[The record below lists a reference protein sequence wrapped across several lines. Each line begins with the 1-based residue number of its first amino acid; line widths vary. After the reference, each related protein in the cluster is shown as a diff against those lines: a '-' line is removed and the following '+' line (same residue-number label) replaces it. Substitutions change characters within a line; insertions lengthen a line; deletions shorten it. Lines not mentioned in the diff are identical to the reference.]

1 MLEEKL
7 DNEKATRVNIAH
19 ERLPALFK
27 KIKTDTTIIYPFKYY
42 CITGKY
48 VYEEIEKKLPKK
60 YITRKWKSKSYRIC
74 HASPWPIPKD
84 LY

>member
-7 DNEKATRVNIAH
+7 DNEKATRVNIAY
-19 ERLPALFK
+19 ERLLALFK

-48 VYEEIEKKLPKK
+48 VYEELEKNL
-60 YITRKWKSKSYRIC
+60 
-74 HASPWPIPKD
+74 
-84 LY
+84 